1 MRRLVAVPLI
11 VPLDRLYVNVSDDTL
26 KIDQCHAYAGR
37 VGRSLMSLWSSTHNR
52 TRVMTTIQRLVQDTY
67 RLVSRCAIRLDSP
80 YVLKNIEYF
89 STESSQTRHDRNCL
103 CVVQDAIPRL
113 TTMLVSLQTTYEG
126 DTTTESMLLE
136 SMATLQQIIR
146 ILEPVKHLLF

>member
-1 MRRLVAVPLI
+1 MSTQESERCVMRRLVAVPLI

-67 RLVSRCAIRLDSP
+67 RLVSRCATRLDPPYILIFQHMLSP
-80 YVLKNIEYF
+80 TFWVHMPFVLYTYIRQIWTFIVEMCMTMSVGGRF
-89 STESSQTRHDRNCL
+89 S
-103 CVVQDAIPRL
+103 
-113 TTMLVSLQTTYEG
+113 
-126 DTTTESMLLE
+126 
-136 SMATLQQIIR
+136 IIYHTK
-146 ILEPVKHLLF
+146 EVKVWWVLF